1 MIPAAVEDGY
11 KARIAEALL
20 EGDVEAARW
29 HATVWVLRRDGFTTD
44 AEDGAGYA
52 ARLEY
57 LRR

>member
-11 KARIAEALL
+11 KAGIAEALL
-20 EGDVEAARW
+20 EGDIEHARW
-29 HATVWVLRRDGFTTD
+29 RATEWALRRDRFTTD
-44 AEDGAGYA
+44 AEDHAGYA